1 MSISET
7 VTLII
12 LQVILAVTFVTIFY
26 YTYVN
31 FVEKQSLI
39 DQTRNT
45 ISQLKNELELESLVP
60 IANINK
66 LPKVSYTPSQEDI
79 ESDKE
84 IQKSNSELLRRSSR
98 MLSVILSLGFIFVI
112 ILTMEFKLNF
122 GRILTLSLLG
132 TLVIA
137 FTEFIF
143 LSVFARNYIILDSN
157 MVENAFYKGL
167 LDYTQQ

>member
-39 DQTRNT
+39 AQTRNT
-45 ISQLKNELELESLVP
+45 VAQLKNELELESLMP
-60 IANINK
+60 ISNINK
-66 LPKVSYTPSQEDI
+66 LPKVSYTPSPEDI

-84 IQKSNSELLRRSSR
+84 TQKSNSELLRRSSR
-98 MLSVILSLGFIFVI
+98 MLSIILSLGFIFII
-112 ILTMEFKLNF
+112 ILTMEFKLNL